1 MVRGVPT
8 ALTCFFVG
16 LRTKFVSSVRVSVA
30 SAGVLALAGLGG
42 PKTTRGGAHPLSPP
56 PAPGYVLAT
65 VPTGLGHS
73 EAPH

>member
-8 ALTCFFVG
+8 ALTCFFVS
-16 LRTKFVSSVRVSVA
+16 LRTKFVSSVRVSAA

-42 PKTTRGGAHPLSPP
+42 PKTTKGAHILSPP
-56 PAPGYVLAT
+56 PGYVLAT